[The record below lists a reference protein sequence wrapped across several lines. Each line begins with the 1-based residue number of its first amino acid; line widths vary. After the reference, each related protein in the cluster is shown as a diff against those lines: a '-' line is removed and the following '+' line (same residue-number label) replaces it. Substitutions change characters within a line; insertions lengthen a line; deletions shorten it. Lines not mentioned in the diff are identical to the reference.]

1 MHGWHICRNKIINPK
16 VYFFEKT
23 MNVVIIVASK

>member
-1 MHGWHICRNKIINPK
+1 MTGIIVEKRLLNPK
-16 VYFFEKT
+16 VCFFEKT